1 MKLIRVPGGSSLT
14 RKQTDALAEFAKS
27 FGGGGLP
34 VTKVEDAGGTLQ
46 LATGVAKFL
55 ESVGP
60 QLIEAAGGPGGE
72 AKPGDLLCFG
82 VDPKPAIVD
91 RVLGELR
98 VKLAH
103 DLDLIDPKQNAW
115 VWVVDF
121 PLVEWLED
129 PAGLKPADRRWGG
142 SVRLRR
148 GREARPLARAAPPV
162 HRAFRRRE
170 EALASGDREQIA
182 AVTSKAYDLVLNGSE
197 LGGGSIRVHSPE
209 QQAKIFELLGISPEE
224 QKDKFGFLLDALQHG
239 APPHGGLA
247 FGLDRVVMHLVGT
260 TNIRDV
266 IAFPKTQNGAD
277 LLTEAPS
284 EVDDKQLE
292 ELSLVVRRASAAP
305 TK

>member
-1 MKLIRVPGGSSLT
+1 M
-14 RKQTDALAEFAKS
+14 
-27 FGGGGLP
+27 
-34 VTKVEDAGGTLQ
+34 
-46 LATGVAKFL
+46 
-55 ESVGP
+55 
-60 QLIEAAGGPGGE
+60 
-72 AKPGDLLCFG
+72 
-82 VDPKPAIVD
+82 
-91 RVLGELR
+91 
-98 VKLAH
+98 
-103 DLDLIDPKQNAW
+103 
-115 VWVVDF
+115 
-121 PLVEWLED
+121 
-129 PAGLKPADRRWGG
+129 
-142 SVRLRR
+142 
-148 GREARPLARAAPPV
+148 
-162 HRAFRRRE
+162 
-170 EALASGDREQIA
+170 
-182 AVTSKAYDLVLNGSE
+182 TSKAYDLVLNGSE

-209 QQAKIFELLGISPEE
+209 QQARIFELLGISPEE